1 MYFPT
6 QGDCNVSRFLS
17 RNSFFR
23 KIHLV
28 CEKGGRG
35 GREQKKKKRRRNII
49 GMLRC
54 LFSSNRLTQ
63 AKLKAVWQTSS
74 MMLATVFGEYE

>member
-1 MYFPT
+1 MCFPT
-6 QGDCNVSRFLS
+6 QGDCNVSHFLS

-28 CEKGGRG
+28 REKGGRG
-35 GREQKKKKRRRNII
+35 GREQKKKRRNII